1 MKVEVQHQNQ
11 PLSSTQK
18 QLRYL
23 VTRLH
28 NSDELPY
35 TQTFENWRVVQ
46 KFGNTTSTQLQRLLY
61 FIQVQMKAADEDVYS
76 HLYTR
81 DILQRVRGSNV
92 ERIDVNAVVDVI
104 KGLRVYNNGIADLLD
119 FRTECLNGLSIS
131 KRKSLTLS

>member
-1 MKVEVQHQNQ
+1 MK
-11 PLSSTQK
+11 
-18 QLRYL
+18 
-23 VTRLH
+23 
-28 NSDELPY
+28 
-35 TQTFENWRVVQ
+35 
-46 KFGNTTSTQLQRLLY
+46 G
-61 FIQVQMKAADEDVYS
+61 ADEDVYS